1 MIRSTKTLLDFIN
14 NYKVLTDLLM
24 RGEGNV
30 VHNLVSLVG
39 VRTELFCSSE
49 NAGLKQVREFLGYN
63 S

>member
-49 NAGLKQVREFLGYN
+49 NGWPQTGQRV
-63 S
+63 SWI